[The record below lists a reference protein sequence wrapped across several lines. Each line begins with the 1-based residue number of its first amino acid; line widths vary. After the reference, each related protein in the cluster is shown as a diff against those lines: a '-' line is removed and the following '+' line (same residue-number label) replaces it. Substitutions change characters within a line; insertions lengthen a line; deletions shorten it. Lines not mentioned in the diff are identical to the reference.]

1 MVILAYDLNSMTIR
15 EIFKRNLK
23 YYRKKRGFTQE
34 QLAELINCNP
44 KYISEIESRN
54 KFPSAEVIDAL
65 ALALEVPVSQLFADE
80 GSPENTA
87 AFDPQQ
93 FTQEL
98 VSGLHQLIRQDVLSF
113 LERRLDR
120 WGMMAA
126 QVDCNGSDSPATGE
140 DL

>member
-1 MVILAYDLNSMTIR
+1 MTTR

-23 YYRKKRGFTQE
+23 YYRKKKGLTQE
-34 QLAELINCNP
+34 QLAELVNCNP

-113 LERRLDR
+113 LARSLD
-120 WGMMAA
+120 G
-126 QVDCNGSDSPATGE
+126 
-140 DL
+140 

>member
-1 MVILAYDLNSMTIR
+1 MNQKNIGLFLKELR
-15 EIFKRNLK
+15 KEKNL
-23 YYRKKRGFTQE
+23 TQE

-113 LERRLDR
+113 LERRLD
-120 WGMMAA
+120 G
-126 QVDCNGSDSPATGE
+126 
-140 DL
+140 

>member
-15 EIFKRNLK
+15 EIFKRNLR

-54 KFPSAEVIDAL
+54 KFPSAETIDAL
-65 ALALEVPVSQLFADE
+65 AATLGVSASQFFAEE
-80 GSPENTA
+80 GSPQNTA

-93 FTQEL
+93 FTDEL
-98 VSGLHQLIRQDVLSF
+98 VGGLHQLIRQDVLSF
-113 LERRLDR
+113 LENKL
-120 WGMMAA
+120 
-126 QVDCNGSDSPATGE
+126 N
-140 DL
+140 L

>member
-1 MVILAYDLNSMTIR
+1 MVIPSYDLNSMAIR

-23 YYRKKRGFTQE
+23 YYRRKKGLTQE

-44 KYISEIESRN
+44 KYISGIESRN

-65 ALALEVPVSQLFADE
+65 ALALEVPASQLFAEE

-87 AFDPQQ
+87 AFDKEQ

-113 LERRLDR
+113 LESRLER
-120 WGMMAA
+120 
-126 QVDCNGSDSPATGE
+126 
-140 DL
+140 

>member
-1 MVILAYDLNSMTIR
+1 MVIPSYALSSMTTR

-23 YYRKKRGFTQE
+23 YYRRKKGLTQE

-44 KYISEIESRN
+44 KYISGIESRN

-65 ALALEVPVSQLFADE
+65 ALALEVSVSQLFADK
-80 GSPENTA
+80 GSPGNVA

-113 LERRLDR
+113 LERRLD
-120 WGMMAA
+120 G
-126 QVDCNGSDSPATGE
+126 
-140 DL
+140 

>member
-1 MVILAYDLNSMTIR
+1 M
-15 EIFKRNLK
+15 
-23 YYRKKRGFTQE
+23 TQE

-65 ALALEVPVSQLFADE
+65 ALALEVPVSQLFAEE

-87 AFDPQQ
+87 AFDKEQ

-98 VSGLHQLIRQDVLSF
+98 VTGLHQLIRRDILSF
-113 LERRLDR
+113 LQTRLDR
-120 WGMMAA
+120 
-126 QVDCNGSDSPATGE
+126 
-140 DL
+140 

>member
-1 MVILAYDLNSMTIR
+1 LVILAYDLNSMTIR

-80 GSPENTA
+80 GSPENIA

-113 LERRLDR
+113 LERRLD
-120 WGMMAA
+120 G
-126 QVDCNGSDSPATGE
+126 
-140 DL
+140 

>member
-1 MVILAYDLNSMTIR
+1 MTTR

-34 QLAELINCNP
+34 QLAELVNCNP

-54 KFPSAEVIDAL
+54 KFPSAETIDAL
-65 ALALEVPVSQLFADE
+65 ASVLEISAAQLFEEE

-113 LERRLDR
+113 LERRLD
-120 WGMMAA
+120 G
-126 QVDCNGSDSPATGE
+126 
-140 DL
+140 

>member
-1 MVILAYDLNSMTIR
+1 MTIR

-34 QLAELINCNP
+34 QLAELVNCNP

-54 KFPSAEVIDAL
+54 KFPSAETIDAL
-65 ALALEVPVSQLFADE
+65 ASVLEISAAQLFEEE
-80 GSPENTA
+80 GSPRNMA
-87 AFDPQQ
+87 AFDKEQ

-113 LERRLDR
+113 LERRLD
-120 WGMMAA
+120 G
-126 QVDCNGSDSPATGE
+126 
-140 DL
+140 

>member
-1 MVILAYDLNSMTIR
+1 MTTR

-34 QLAELINCNP
+34 QLAELVNCNP

-54 KFPSAEVIDAL
+54 KFPSAETIDAL
-65 ALALEVPVSQLFADE
+65 ASVLEISAAQLFEEE
-80 GSPENTA
+80 GSPRNMA
-87 AFDPQQ
+87 AFDKEQ

-113 LERRLDR
+113 LERRLD
-120 WGMMAA
+120 G
-126 QVDCNGSDSPATGE
+126 
-140 DL
+140 